1 MFGKRITLFKLFG
14 FEVGMDFTWFILA
27 ILITWTLAVG
37 VFPKWYPELSTEAH
51 WWMGVA
57 VAIVVFFAIVFHEL
71 SHSLIARRYG
81 LPIKGITLFIFG
93 GVAQMEE
100 EPSGPKAE
108 FFMAIAGPIASLILA
123 AVFYGFAALAMSL
136 EWSQAVWG
144 TIRYLFQINLILAVF
159 NLIPAFPLDGGRML
173 RAGLWAR
180 KGDLRRAT
188 RQATRIGNGFGLG
201 LIFLGVVNVLVGN
214 FIGGMWWFLIG
225 LFLRNAANLSYQ
237 QVVVRRIL
245 EGVPVRRIM
254 TKNPVSVPPSLS
266 VSELVD
272 DYFYKHYHKLF
283 PVIEGEKLTGCIS
296 VKDVKGKP
304 QERWSEFTVGDI
316 MRSCSAE
323 NTVPSDTDA
332 MDVLSLM
339 NRTGNSRLLV
349 TENGRLAGIIALKD
363 MLGFLSIKIDLEGEG
378 LELGSSEFG
387 ASYPEN

>member
-14 FEVGMDFTWFILA
+14 FDVGIDFTWFILA

-37 VFPKWYPELSTEAH
+37 VLPNWYPELSTEAY
-51 WWMGVA
+51 WWMGVS
-57 VAIVVFFAIVFHEL
+57 VAIGVFFSIVFHEL
-71 SHSLIARRYG
+71 AHSIIARRYG

-93 GVAQMEE
+93 GVAQMEG

-123 AVFYGFAALAMSL
+123 VIFYGFSALAMSL

-144 TIRYLFQINLILAVF
+144 AVRYLCQINLILAVF

-173 RAGLWAR
+173 RAGLWAHD
-180 KGDLRRAT
+180 GDLRRAT
-188 RQATRIGNGFGLG
+188 RLATRIGNGFGLG
-201 LIFLGVVNVLVGN
+201 LIFLGLANVLFGN
-214 FIGGMWWFLIG
+214 FIGGLWWFLIG

-237 QVVVRRIL
+237 QVLVRRIL

-254 TKNPVSVPPSLS
+254 TRNPVSVPPSIS

-272 DYFYKHYHKLF
+272 NYFYRHYHKLF
-283 PVIEGEKLTGCIS
+283 PVIEGENLAGCIS

-304 QERWSEFTVGDI
+304 RERWSEIKVGDI
-316 MRSCSAE
+316 MHNCSAD

-363 MLGFLSIKIDLEGEG
+363 MLGFLSIKVDLEGNG
-378 LELGSSEFG
+378 LELGPSEFG
-387 ASYPEN
+387 GANPNN